1 MTEQSIN
8 GPDAS
13 LAISDVV
20 IVCDKLDT
28 GYNEPLLGCMYIDR
42 VLRSSS
48 QTVQLLS
55 RLNRR
60 HPRKFGVMERVAP
73 LFMCRVS
80 WPPLMSSL
88 LSDRKTVR
96 SHRGLRQS
104 RRKHPSELR

>member
-1 MTEQSIN
+1 VTEQSIN
-8 GPDAS
+8 DPGAS

-28 GYNEPLLGCMYIDR
+28 GYNEPLLACMYIDR

-60 HPRKFGVMERVAP
+60 HPRTFVGIERSMWV
-73 LFMCRVS
+73 CVN
-80 WPPLMSSL
+80 
-88 LSDRKTVR
+88 
-96 SHRGLRQS
+96 G
-104 RRKHPSELR
+104 